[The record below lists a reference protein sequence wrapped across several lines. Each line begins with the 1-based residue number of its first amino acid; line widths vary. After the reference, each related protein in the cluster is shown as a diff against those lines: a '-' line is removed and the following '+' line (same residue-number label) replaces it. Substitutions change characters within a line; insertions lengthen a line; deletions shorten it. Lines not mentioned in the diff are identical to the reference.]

1 MCFIDTL
8 PTNND
13 EGVTKK
19 LQEEEEVRF
28 KMKIDEEDRTNELLA
43 ERLQK
48 EVNKAIQRRT
58 RMDDED

>member
-8 PTNND
+8 PTND
-13 EGVTKK
+13 EGVAKK
-19 LQEEEEVRF
+19 LQEEEVRF

-48 EVNKAIQRRT
+48 EVNKAIQKRT
-58 RMDDED
+58 RLYDED

>member
-1 MCFIDTL
+1 MFIDTL

-28 KMKIDEEDRTNELLA
+28 KMKIGEEDRTNELLA

>member
-8 PTNND
+8 PTND

-19 LQEEEEVRF
+19 LQEEEVRF

-48 EVNKAIQRRT
+48 EVNKAIQKRT
-58 RMDDED
+58 RLYDED